1 MNAFMGVDINMN
13 NLISNDIDPGKPD
26 TIDPNNIGKGPP
38 TMRSS
43 VMPNGM
49 VMNQLNEAGNN
60 PNKLRQGTMNLDLF
74 ALNKDLDRE
83 SIGFLAKMAGAND
96 KGDN

>member
-1 MNAFMGVDINMN
+1 MPEHHILFARAHLRRNQDKLSIIQEQIDIDAHMNAFMGVDINMN

-49 VMNQLNEAGNN
+49 VMN
-60 PNKLRQGTMNLDLF
+60 
-74 ALNKDLDRE
+74 
-83 SIGFLAKMAGAND
+83 
-96 KGDN
+96 